1 MALHSLEPSCSGVE
15 KLRRGDESCGLVS
28 FQMASERGVLSCKVV
43 AAITAAR
50 TLNIK
55 TLSEFTCKWEWTF
68 HNFLSQ
74 FVCSFSFCCCPLPS
88 RLFPPH
94 PLPFFRPLSS
104 LSSQSDAYRGEL
116 LARRYT
122 HTHNQPLCASSQVCF
137 IQFSFVTTSRFAGIL
152 LVFFFFF
159 AAVCLSFF

>member
-55 TLSEFTCKWEWTF
+55 TLSEFTCKWE
-68 HNFLSQ
+68 
-74 FVCSFSFCCCPLPS
+74 
-88 RLFPPH
+88 
-94 PLPFFRPLSS
+94 
-104 LSSQSDAYRGEL
+104 
-116 LARRYT
+116 
-122 HTHNQPLCASSQVCF
+122 
-137 IQFSFVTTSRFAGIL
+137 
-152 LVFFFFF
+152 
-159 AAVCLSFF
+159 